1 MNRATTRGEK
11 VEQHTVLI
19 ISERKTDHLILSACL
34 ERALPARFRLAAA
47 SLIQRP
53 LEALLDPA
61 IDAVIMAS
69 GPETEYLLRLAQK
82 HSATVPIILLL
93 DEVTNQLAALL
104 EDCGA
109 QDYLIRGQ
117 LQDQLVHRILDYSIQ
132 LKEARDQIKLLSNRD
147 PLTGALNR
155 AGFRAHLERAMN
167 RSERYGFKT
176 ALLYIN
182 IDQFAN
188 INDNY
193 GEADGDLMIKTI
205 SRRLLN
211 KMRSTDSIARL
222 GGDEFAVVLEDVTA
236 RGDVEMLAEKMLG
249 SISAPMVLSEQQ
261 VSAEA
266 SIGAAIYP
274 ESGRDFSELV
284 ENARSAMQQ
293 SKSVA
298 GGKFILYSDQLHF
311 DVAGSNSLAAE
322 LRNAVRK
329 NQFELHY
336 QPRIDLASGQLVGLE
351 ALLRWNHPERG
362 LLCPGEFLST
372 CEDMGLMKTIGY
384 QVIQHACS
392 ALAWLGEQG
401 MHSVDVAVNISFSQI
416 QDNRFLEVVKDIVSR
431 SGADASRLEF
441 ELTESTILKSPGAI
455 KARMDELRLLGV
467 SFSLDDFGTGFSQ
480 LSHLTELP
488 ISALKIDAC
497 FVRDLPGN
505 PHQEAV
511 CSMIIE
517 MARRLGL
524 LVVAEGAETHEQ
536 VEFLR
541 EQNCQQVQGFYYS
554 PAIPLQQLPRFVQ
567 EQHFKR
573 RERLF
578 Y

>member
-1 MNRATTRGEK
+1 MD
-11 VEQHTVLI
+11 QHTILI
-19 ISERKTDHLILSACL
+19 ISEHKTDHLILSACL
-34 ERALPARFRLAAA
+34 ERAAPTRFKLASA
-47 SLIQRP
+47 SMMQRP
-53 LEALLDPA
+53 LDALLDPA
-61 IDAVIMAS
+61 IDAVLMAS

-82 HSATVPIILLL
+82 NNATAPIILLL
-93 DEVTNQLAALL
+93 DEVSEKISTQLR
-104 EDCGA
+104 EYGA
-109 QDYLIRGQ
+109 QDYLVRGQ

-132 LKEARDQIKLLSNRD
+132 LKEARDQILQLSNRD
-147 PLTGALNR
+147 ALTGALNR
-155 AGFRAHLERAMN
+155 AGFRAHLERAMD
-167 RSERYGFKT
+167 RSERYGFKS

-182 IDQFAN
+182 VDQFAN
-188 INDNY
+188 VNDNY

-222 GGDEFAVVLEDVTA
+222 GGDEFALVLEDVNSSA
-236 RGDVEMLAEKMLG
+236 DVETIAEKMLV
-249 SISAPMVLSEQQ
+249 SISAPMLLSDQQ
-261 VSAEA
+261 VSVEA
-266 SIGAAIYP
+266 SIGAAIFP
-274 ESGRDFSELV
+274 DDGREFSDLV
-284 ENARSAMQQ
+284 DNARSAMQQ
-293 SKSVA
+293 AKSVN
-298 GGKFILYSDQLHF
+298 GGKFLRYSEQLLF
-311 DVAGSNSLAAE
+311 DVAGGNSLAAE
-322 LRNAVRK
+322 LRTAVRK

-336 QPRIDLASGQLVGLE
+336 QPRIDLNDGQLVGLE

-362 LLCPGEFLST
+362 LLCPGEFLSA

-392 ALAWLGEQG
+392 ALIWLAEQG
-401 MHSVDVAVNISFSQI
+401 MRHVDVAVNISFSQI
-416 QDNRFLEVVKDIVSR
+416 QDNRFLEIVKDIVTR

-455 KARMDELRLLGV
+455 KERMEELRSLGI

-497 FVRDLPGN
+497 FVRDLPRN
-505 PHQEAV
+505 AHQEAV
-511 CSMIIE
+511 CTMIIE
-517 MARRLGL
+517 MAHRLGM

-536 VEFLR
+536 IEFLR
-541 EQNCQQVQGFYYS
+541 GNNCQQVQGFYYS

-567 EQHFKR
+567 EQRFKR

-578 Y
+578 S

>member
-1 MNRATTRGEK
+1 MD
-11 VEQHTVLI
+11 QHTILI
-19 ISERKTDHLILSACL
+19 ISEHKTDHLILSACL
-34 ERALPARFRLAAA
+34 ERAAPTRFKLASA
-47 SLIQRP
+47 SMMQRP
-53 LEALLDPA
+53 LDALLDPA
-61 IDAVIMAS
+61 IDAVLMAS

-82 HSATVPIILLL
+82 NNATAPIILLL
-93 DEVTNQLAALL
+93 DEVSEKISTQLR
-104 EDCGA
+104 EYGA
-109 QDYLIRGQ
+109 QDYLVRGQ

-132 LKEARDQIKLLSNRD
+132 LKEARDQILQLSNRD
-147 PLTGALNR
+147 ALTGALNR
-155 AGFRAHLERAMN
+155 AGFRAHLERAMD
-167 RSERYGFKT
+167 RSERYGFKS

-182 IDQFAN
+182 VDQFAN
-188 INDNY
+188 VNDNY

-222 GGDEFAVVLEDVTA
+222 GGDEFALVLEDVNSSA
-236 RGDVEMLAEKMLG
+236 DVETIAEKMLV
-249 SISAPMVLSEQQ
+249 SISAPMLLSDQQ
-261 VSAEA
+261 VSVEA
-266 SIGAAIYP
+266 SIGAAIFP
-274 ESGRDFSELV
+274 DDGREFSDLV
-284 ENARSAMQQ
+284 DNARSAMQQ
-293 SKSVA
+293 AKSVN
-298 GGKFILYSDQLHF
+298 GGKFLRYSEQLLF
-311 DVAGSNSLAAE
+311 DVAGGNSLAAE
-322 LRNAVRK
+322 LRTAVRK

-336 QPRIDLASGQLVGLE
+336 QPRIDLNDGQLVGLE

-362 LLCPGEFLST
+362 LLCPGEFLSA

-392 ALAWLGEQG
+392 ALIWLAAQG
-401 MHSVDVAVNISFSQI
+401 MRHVDVAVNISFSQI
-416 QDNRFLEVVKDIVSR
+416 QDNRFLEIVKDIVTR

-455 KARMDELRLLGV
+455 KERMEELRTLGI

-497 FVRDLPGN
+497 FVRDLPRN
-505 PHQEAV
+505 AHQEAV
-511 CSMIIE
+511 CTMIIE
-517 MARRLGL
+517 MAHRLGM

-536 VEFLR
+536 IEFLR
-541 EQNCQQVQGFYYS
+541 SNNCQQVQGFYYS

-567 EQHFKR
+567 EQRFKR

-578 Y
+578 S